1 MPDPELF
8 KTLTSA
14 IAGINALAGLTGKIG
29 DAKVRQELNGKIAD
43 LQSAVIQARQQSIEI
58 QEKYD
63 SAIREMKALK
73 GQLEEKG
80 REVFLHGV
88 WWLTTEYR
96 DNEESERQQEE
107 IYNTSWDGPYCPLCK
122 EKDGKWIHLKPNGQ
136 TAPNDRFVYEC
147 EVHNTDYESP
157 TMRK

>member
-1 MPDPELF
+1 
-8 KTLTSA
+8 
-14 IAGINALAGLTGKIG
+14 LTGKIG